1 MKIYIVTDL
10 EGISGICTFGQTR
23 EPGPLREEARHLL
36 MGDVNAAVQGC
47 FDGGATEIVVL
58 DGHGGGFNFIPEEMH
73 PDAYFVTGVQR
84 PRVAL
89 GANESFDAGMLVG
102 THAMMGTET
111 GMLHHTQSSIS
122 ESRFWYNGV
131 ETGEI
136 GQAAILAG
144 HFDLPVV
151 LVTGDQAGCKE
162 AHRMLGEEI
171 VTVSVKEGYARQC
184 GKLVPPKRAREM
196 IREGA
201 REAMGRIDRC
211 RPYKPDLPIH
221 GRVQFGSKEIAD
233 RFEARRSTRIDERTF
248 EATFERALDVLWF

>member
-10 EGISGICTFGQTR
+10 EGISGVCTFQQTR
-23 EPGPLREEARHLL
+23 EPGPMREEARHLL

-47 FDGGATEIVVL
+47 LDGGATEVVVL

-84 PRVAL
+84 LRAAL
-89 GANESFDAGMLVG
+89 GTDESFDAVMLVG
-102 THAMMGTET
+102 YHAMMGTET
-111 GMLHHTQSSIS
+111 GILHHTQNSVS

-144 HFDLPVV
+144 HFDLPLV
-151 LVTGDQAGCKE
+151 LVTGDRAACDE

-171 VTVSVKEGYARQC
+171 VTVAVKEGYSRQC
-184 GKLVPPKRAREM
+184 GKLVAPKRAREM
-196 IREGA
+196 IRECA
-201 REAMGRIDRC
+201 REAMSWIDQC
-211 RPYKPDLPIH
+211 RPYKPELPIH

-233 RFEARRSTRIDERTF
+233 RFTGRRSVRVDERTF
-248 EATFERALDVLWF
+248 EATFECAIDILWF